1 MSCRWIGMNAD
12 TGNSDMERKRIM
24 IVDDAAL
31 MRLVIQNM
39 FHGDPHLRMAGFAS
53 NGREA
58 LDKLA
63 EVDPDLILLD
73 IEMPEMDGLE
83 FLRHA
88 RLKSRAKVVVL
99 TSVAPKGSPKAM
111 QALALGADAVISK
124 PSGAVS
130 YDLEEKR
137 GSELRRAIYR
147 LLEIGSG

>member
-1 MSCRWIGMNAD
+1 MG
-12 TGNSDMERKRIM
+12 RKRVM
-24 IVDDAAL
+24 IVDDAAM
-31 MRLVIQNM
+31 MRLVVQNM
-39 FHGDPHLRMAGFAS
+39 LSSDPNLKMAGFAS
-53 NGREA
+53 NGKEA

-63 EVDPDLILLD
+63 EVQPDLILLD

-88 RLKSRAKVVVL
+88 RLKSKAKVVVL

-111 QALALGADAVISK
+111 QAHALGADAVISK

-137 GSELRRAIYR
+137 GSELRRTIYR
-147 LLEIGSG
+147 LLGIEDS

>member
-1 MSCRWIGMNAD
+1 MA
-12 TGNSDMERKRIM
+12 RKRVM
-24 IVDDAAL
+24 IVDDAAM
-31 MRLVIQNM
+31 MRLIVQNM
-39 FHGDPHLRMAGFAS
+39 LHGDPNLMLAGTAS

-63 EVDPDLILLD
+63 EVNPDLILLD

-137 GSELRRAIYR
+137 GSELRQTIYK
-147 LLEIGSG
+147 LLEIGFS

>member
-1 MSCRWIGMNAD
+1 MAR
-12 TGNSDMERKRIM
+12 ERVM
-24 IVDDAAL
+24 IVDDAAM
-31 MRLVIQNM
+31 MRLIVQNM
-39 FHGDPHLRMAGFAS
+39 LHGDPNLMLAGTAS

-63 EVDPDLILLD
+63 DVNPDLILLD

-99 TSVAPKGSPKAM
+99 TSVAPQGSPKAA

-137 GSELRRAIYR
+137 GSELRQTIYR
-147 LLEIGSG
+147 LLEIGFS

>member
-1 MSCRWIGMNAD
+1 M
-12 TGNSDMERKRIM
+12 TRKRVM
-24 IVDDAAL
+24 IVDDAAM
-31 MRLVIQNM
+31 MRLIVQNM
-39 FHGDPHLRMAGFAS
+39 LHGDPNLVVAGTAS
-53 NGREA
+53 NGQEA

-63 EVDPDLILLD
+63 EVKPDLILLD

-99 TSVAPKGSPKAM
+99 TSVAPQGSPKAAR
-111 QALALGADAVISK
+111 ALALGADAVISK

-137 GSELRRAIYR
+137 GSELRQTIYR
-147 LLEIGSG
+147 LLEIRSS

>member
-1 MSCRWIGMNAD
+1 
-12 TGNSDMERKRIM
+12 MEKKRIM
-24 IVDDAAL
+24 IVDDAAM
-31 MRLVIQNM
+31 MRLVIRNM
-39 FHGDPHLRMAGFAS
+39 LSDDPNLYLAGFAS

-63 EVDPDLILLD
+63 EVQPDLILLD

-88 RLKSRAKVVVL
+88 RLKSDAKVVVL
-99 TSVAPKGSPKAM
+99 TSVAPKGSGKAM
-111 QALALGADAVISK
+111 QAHALGADAVISK

-137 GSELRRAIYR
+137 GSELRQTIYK
-147 LLEIGSG
+147 LLGVESS

>member
-1 MSCRWIGMNAD
+1 VD
-12 TGNSDMERKRIM
+12 KKRIM
-24 IVDDAAL
+24 IVDDAAM
-31 MRLVIQNM
+31 MRLVIRNM
-39 FHGDPHLRMAGFAS
+39 LSDDPHLYLAGFAS

-63 EVDPDLILLD
+63 EVQPDLILLD

-88 RLKSRAKVVVL
+88 RLKSDAKVVVL
-99 TSVAPKGSPKAM
+99 TSVAPKGSGKAM
-111 QALALGADAVISK
+111 QAHALGADAVISK

-137 GSELRRAIYR
+137 GSELRQTIYR
-147 LLEIGSG
+147 LLGVESP